1 VGEGLVGVL
10 IGAAV
15 TLLAGLL
22 THEREKSKRESEE
35 ARWYGQL
42 FLQRRFDALSKL
54 YSVFVSCRLS
64 LGGSEIV
71 AQKDSLEKI
80 IEEPRAGVKLYE
92 ATLRQRQLELHRAFT
107 EASIYL
113 DRADNK
119 AIGNGVAEYSKVANS
134 VIARI
139 GKFLAEAE
147 AGKGGQLPW
156 LTFEE
161 GERSH
166 ELFKAPIECL
176 KRLLTPRLPQG
187 LKSTDTDTGT
197 DT

>member
-1 VGEGLVGVL
+1 MGEGLEGVL

-22 THEREKSKRESEE
+22 THQREKSKRESEE

-71 AQKDSLEKI
+71 AQKYSLEKI

-92 ATLRQRQLELHRAFT
+92 ATLHQRQLELHRAFT

-113 DRADNK
+113 DGADNK
-119 AIGNGVAEYSKVANS
+119 AIGNGVVEYAKVANG

-139 GKFLAEAE
+139 GNFLAAE
-147 AGKGGQLPW
+147 AGHGGELRW
-156 LTFEE
+156 LTTEE
-161 GERSH
+161 REHSN
-166 ELFKAPIECL
+166 ELFKVPVECL

-187 LKSTDTDTGT
+187 LKRPDTDTGT